1 MKKGRRWM
9 AALLMWVMV
18 LTQLSGMTVRA
29 DAIVQQNQLVL
40 TLGADLTAE
49 QKAYILQH
57 FEYIRG
63 SGDCDYRNECR
74 LREVSWADLISE
86 EQIGNSYTQLRAGKN
101 DQQRRYSGK
110 DRQYE
115 LCNQ

>member
-49 QKAYILQH
+49 QKAYILQY
-57 FEYIRG
+57 FGISEDQVTVITVT
-63 SGDCDYRNECR
+63 N
-74 LREVSWADLISE
+74 ADERSQLGNLISE
-86 EQIGNSYTQLRAGKN
+86 E
-101 DQQRRYSGK
+101 
-110 DRQYE
+110 
-115 LCNQ
+115 